1 MEDAAYDKLGDN
13 QTCIPRKS
21 QSWYSRANLT
31 VWRRQFVA
39 KRFPFLSENRIW
51 GRGCLSFFS
60 SECRNSSMSRG
71 RPFSFPVGGKPRTC
85 PWCAPIKHRP
95 PPRPRPT
102 CPVNLADLTSRLGL
116 LPRLVSVAGTHYLM
130 ENPLAWPTA
139 PPPPLLICSWFVPLR
154 VFCNSTIFF
163 KCLWGEFNSQEFR
176 IRLPW
181 MQTMM
186 TRSKVSFLSSS
197 MIRRN
202 HCGKYFRFPSRLP
215 YFTSRGLR

>member
-1 MEDAAYDKLGDN
+1 MTIKPAYLGKARVGTPGPIWPFEDGSLWLNASHFYQKTGFEAGGVYLFFLLSAEIAPCPEGV
-13 QTCIPRKS
+13 PS
-21 QSWYSRANLT
+21 AFQS
-31 VWRRQFVA
+31 
-39 KRFPFLSENRIW
+39 
-51 GRGCLSFFS
+51 
-60 SECRNSSMSRG
+60 
-71 RPFSFPVGGKPRTC
+71 VGSHGLALDALPSNI
-85 PWCAPIKHRP
+85 AP

-102 CPVNLADLTSRLGL
+102 CPVNLADLTSLLGL